1 MERAAKAE
9 LVTVLHEVFDNAGVV
24 VVTHYSGL
32 SVAQMTDYRNRMR
45 AAGGT
50 VKVAKNRLAKIA
62 LKDTKLG
69 DITEFLKGPTCLSY
83 SDDPIAAAKIAV
95 EYAKGMT
102 SSSFSAVHM
111 GSSVLDADGVKA
123 LAALPSLDELRGTL
137 VGLIQAPA
145 TKIARIAK
153 EPADSSH
160 VYLQAKSRGRA
171 TRPKMVTNMV
181 AGLRWSPKRIAHLE
195 LNRFKLEGS
204 NTMTDLAKI
213 VDDLS
218 ALTVLEAAELSKM
231 LEEKWGVSASAA
243 VAVAAAPGAAAG
255 GEAAGRE
262 DGIHRHPEVCR

>member
-9 LVTVLHEVFDNAGVV
+9 LVTVLHEVFDSAGVV

-32 SVAQMTDYRNRMR
+32 TVAQMTDFRNRMR

-95 EYAKGMT
+95 EYAKVNDKLVILGG
-102 SSSFSAVHM
+102 AL
-111 GSSVLDADGVKA
+111 GSLVLDANGVKA
-123 LAALPSLDELRGTL
+123 LAALPSLDEIRGTL

-153 EPADSSH
+153 EPGGQLAR
-160 VYLQAKSRGRA
+160 VLAAKAQQS
-171 TRPKMVTNMV
+171 
-181 AGLRWSPKRIAHLE
+181 
-195 LNRFKLEGS
+195 
-204 NTMTDLAKI
+204 D
-213 VDDLS
+213 
-218 ALTVLEAAELSKM
+218 AA
-231 LEEKWGVSASAA
+231 
-243 VAVAAAPGAAAG
+243 
-255 GEAAGRE
+255 
-262 DGIHRHPEVCR
+262 